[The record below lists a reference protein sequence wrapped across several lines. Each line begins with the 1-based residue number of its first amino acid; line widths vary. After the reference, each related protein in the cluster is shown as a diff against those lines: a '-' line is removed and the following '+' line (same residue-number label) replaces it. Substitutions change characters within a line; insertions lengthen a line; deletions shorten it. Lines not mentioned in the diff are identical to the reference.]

1 MSNISIFK
9 QDLPVSARAAEGISE
24 LTRTLAGSTSG
35 RRISM
40 RGNKFRKIVGGEE
53 MAKLNTSEL
62 NVIIVNA
69 LPKVSRQ
76 FYASEY
82 NSDAAPTLPD
92 CWSNLGDKPE
102 TSAPNP
108 QASSCATC
116 PQNIEGSGKRGGRAC
131 RFMRR
136 VAVLLEG
143 DASGDV
149 YQMNFASKSL
159 FGKGEGNTHPF
170 ESYFKFLS
178 GNNKSIDR
186 VVTEV
191 SLDQDSDVAICKFTP
206 LRHMTNEELD
216 LVKIA
221 AVTPEAINMV
231 KLTVAQQDGVK
242 KLPAAVPP
250 KVQEVKPEVVAAP
263 ADEEMEPDAPVEPPT
278 KRASKKVEP
287 PAAAPKKNLADVVS
301 AWSDV

>member
-1 MSNISIFK
+1 
-9 QDLPVSARAAEGISE
+9 
-24 LTRTLAGSTSG
+24 
-35 RRISM
+35 M

-206 LRHMTNEELD
+206 LRHMTDEELD

-263 ADEEMEPDAPVEPPT
+263 VDEEMEPDAPVEPPT